1 MLNTKLNTAKYT
13 EYLIILVSEKKG
25 TFKLDA
31 KANTGIIYVP
41 ADITKDSGFPLIP
54 RNVKIRIEDKH
65 LIIEPLPHFEFI
77 HIRDDQAML
86 IDNRLGSQCKLFFRQ
101 DETIYC
107 DRCRKTSCDHI
118 EYALTTEEVN
128 KYLRKHSWRKKK

>member
-1 MLNTKLNTAKYT
+1 M
-13 EYLIILVSEKKG
+13 IILVSEKKG

-41 ADITKDSGFPLIP
+41 ADITKDSVFPLIP

-65 LIIEPLPHFEFI
+65 LIIESLPHFELVHI
-77 HIRDDQAML
+77 HRDRATL
-86 IDNRLGSQCKLFFRQ
+86 VDNRMGCQCELFFRE

-107 DRCRKTSCDHI
+107 DLCRAKSCDHI
-118 EYALTTEEVN
+118 DYALTTEEVY
-128 KYLRKHSWRKKK
+128 KYLRKRGWGKKK

>member
-1 MLNTKLNTAKYT
+1 MV
-13 EYLIILVSEKKG
+13 IEKKG

-65 LIIEPLPHFEFI
+65 LIIEPLPHFESVC
-77 HIRDDQAML
+77 IRGDRATL
-86 IDNRLGSQCKLFFRQ
+86 VDNRMGSQCELFFRE

-107 DRCRKTSCDHI
+107 DLCRKTNCAHI
-118 EYALTTEEVN
+118 YYALTTEEVN
-128 KYLRKHSWRKKK
+128 KYLRNRGWGKKK

>member
-1 MLNTKLNTAKYT
+1 
-13 EYLIILVSEKKG
+13 LVSEKKG

-65 LIIEPLPHFEFI
+65 LIIESLPRFEYI
-77 HIRDDQAML
+77 GLQHDRVML
-86 IDNRLGSQCKLFFRQ
+86 IDNRMGSQCELIFRE
-101 DETIYC
+101 DDSIYC
-107 DRCRKTSCDHI
+107 DLCRKTTCDHI
-118 EYALTTEEVN
+118 DYARNTAEVN
-128 KYLRKHSWRKKK
+128 NYLRKCSRSKKK